1 MKLDQKWLDIKDL
14 GPKLEDLW
22 EFRTREEQIV
32 DTYGM
37 RAGTLL
43 TPQERGVE
51 Y

>member
-1 MKLDQKWLDIKDL
+1 
-14 GPKLEDLW
+14 LEDLW